1 LGFPHLRLSEVDTST
16 HTRSRGAHCP
26 PAIIKFPIKG
36 EYMNLIKIYDTTL
49 RDGTQA
55 EDISFLVEDKI
66 RIAHKLDETGIHYI
80 EGGWPG
86 SNPKDVAFFKDIKK
100 ENLAQAKVAAFGS
113 TRRAK
118 TTPDKDNNIRT
129 LVQAETDAVTIF
141 GKTWDFHVREALRI
155 SLEENLELIFDSLE
169 YLKARVPEVFYDA
182 EHFFD
187 GYKANPEYAIKTL
200 QAAAEAKVDCI
211 VLCDTN
217 GGTMPFELAEIIGEV
232 RKHIETPLGIH
243 THNDSEC
250 AVANSLNAVNMGII
264 HVQGTI
270 NGFGERCGNANLC
283 SIIPALKLKMKRECI
298 SDEQLKRL
306 SELSRFVY
314 ELANLSPNKHMP
326 YVGNSAFAHKGGVH
340 VSAIQRHP
348 GTYEHI
354 KPELVGNATRVLVSD
369 LSGRSNIL
377 AKAEEFHINLDS
389 KDPVTM
395 EILDNIKE
403 MENRGY
409 QFEGAEASFELLMK
423 RALGTHKKFFSIIGF
438 RVIDEKRQEVQKPL
452 SEATIMVKVGGK
464 IEHTAAEGSGPVNA
478 LDNALRKALE
488 KFYPKLK
495 EVRLLD
501 YKVRVL
507 SGGQGT
513 ASATRVLI
521 ESGDKENRWGTVGV
535 SDNIIDA
542 SYHALTDSIEYKLH
556 KDEEAEQARK

>member
-1 LGFPHLRLSEVDTST
+1 MSLVKL
-16 HTRSRGAHCP
+16 
-26 PAIIKFPIKG
+26 
-36 EYMNLIKIYDTTL
+36 YDTTL

-55 EDISFLVEDKI
+55 EDISFLLEDKI
-66 RIAHKLDETGIHYI
+66 RIALKLDEMGVHYI

-86 SNPKDVAFFKDIKK
+86 SNPKDVAFFKEIKK
-100 ENLAQAKVAAFGS
+100 EKLSQAKIAAFGS

-118 TTPDKDNNIRT
+118 VTPDKDQNICT
-129 LVQAETDAVTIF
+129 LVQAEPDVVTIF
-141 GKTWDFHVREALRI
+141 GKTWDFHVHEALRI
-155 SLEENLELIFDSLE
+155 SLDENLELIFDSLE
-169 YLKARVPEVFYDA
+169 YLKANVPEVFYDA

-200 QAAAEAKVDCI
+200 KAAEQAKTDCI

-217 GGTMPFELAEIIGEV
+217 GGTMPFELAQIIKEV
-232 RKHIETPLGIH
+232 RKHIKTPLGIH

-250 AVANSLNAVNMGII
+250 AVANSLVAVNEGIVQ
-264 HVQGTI
+264 VQGTI

-283 SIIPALKLKMKRECI
+283 SIIPALRLKMKMECI
-298 SDEQLKRL
+298 SDEQLRKL

-314 ELANLSPNKHMP
+314 ELTNLSPDKHQP
-326 YVGNSAFAHKGGVH
+326 YVGKSAFAHKGGVH

-348 GTYEHI
+348 ETYEHLR
-354 KPELVGNATRVLVSD
+354 PELVGNSTRVLISD

-377 AKAEEFHINLDS
+377 AKAEEFNINLDS
-389 KDPVTM
+389 KDPVTL

-403 MENRGY
+403 MEHRGY

-423 RALGTHKKFFSIIGF
+423 RALGTHRKFFSVIGF
-438 RVIDEKRQEVQKPL
+438 RVIDEKRHEEQKPL

-464 IEHTAAEGSGPVNA
+464 VEHTAAEGNGPVNA

-488 KFYPKLK
+488 KFYPHLK
-495 EVRLLD
+495 EVKLVD

-507 SGGQGT
+507 PAGQGT

-521 ESGDKENRWGTVGV
+521 ESADKDSRWGTVGV
-535 SDNIIDA
+535 SDNIVDA
-542 SYHALTDSIEYKLH
+542 SYQALLDSIEYKLH
-556 KDEEAEQARK
+556 KDETEGAKK

>member
-1 LGFPHLRLSEVDTST
+1 MKSIH
-16 HTRSRGAHCP
+16 
-26 PAIIKFPIKG
+26 
-36 EYMNLIKIYDTTL
+36 IYDTTL

-66 RIAHKLDETGIHYI
+66 RIAHKLDEMGIDYI

-86 SNPKDVAFFKDIKK
+86 SNPKDVAFFKEIKK
-100 ENLAQAKVAAFGS
+100 EHLSHAKIAAFGS

-118 TTPDKDNNIRT
+118 VTPDKDQNIRT
-129 LVQAETDAVTIF
+129 LVQAEPDAITIF

-155 SLEENLELIFDSLE
+155 SLEENVELIFDSLE
-169 YLKARVPEVFYDA
+169 YLKARAPEVFYDA

-187 GYKANPEYAIKTL
+187 GYKANPKYAIETL
-200 QAAAEAKVDCI
+200 KAAEAAKVDCI

-217 GGTMPFELAEIIGEV
+217 GGTMPFELVDIIREV
-232 RKHIETPLGIH
+232 RKQITAPLGIH
-243 THNDSEC
+243 THNDSDC
-250 AVANSLNAVNMGII
+250 AVANSLHAVQEGIV

-283 SIIPALKLKMKRECI
+283 SIIPALKVKMKLGCV
-298 SDEQLKRL
+298 SDEQLKKLR
-306 SELSRFVY
+306 ELSRFVY
-314 ELANLSPNKHMP
+314 ELANLSPAKHQP

-348 GTYEHI
+348 ETYEHMR
-354 KPELVGNATRVLVSD
+354 PEVVGNTTRVLISD

-377 AKAEEFHINLDS
+377 AKAEEFNINLDS
-389 KDPVTM
+389 KDPVTL

-409 QFEGAEASFELLMK
+409 QFEGAEASFELLMR
-423 RALGTHKKFFSIIGF
+423 RALGSHRKFFSVIGF
-438 RVIDEKRQEVQKPL
+438 RVIDEKRHEDQKPL

-464 IEHTAAEGSGPVNA
+464 VEHTAAEGNGPVNA

-495 EVRLLD
+495 EVKLLD

-507 SGGQGT
+507 PAGQGT
-513 ASATRVLI
+513 ASAIRVLI
-521 ESGDKENRWGTVGV
+521 ESGDKDSRWGTVGV

-542 SYHALTDSIEYKLH
+542 SYHALIDSIEYKLH
-556 KDEEAEQARK
+556 KEEVEVAKK

>member
-1 LGFPHLRLSEVDTST
+1 M
-16 HTRSRGAHCP
+16 GAHMS
-26 PAIIKFPIKG
+26 IIK
-36 EYMNLIKIYDTTL
+36 LYDTTL

-55 EDISFLVEDKI
+55 EDISFLVEDKL
-66 RIAHKLDETGIHYI
+66 RIAHKLDELGVHYI

-100 ENLAQAKVAAFGS
+100 EKLTQAKIAAFGS

-118 TTPDKDNNIRT
+118 VTPDKDSNIIT
-129 LVQAETDAVTIF
+129 LVKAEPDAITIF

-169 YLKARVPEVFYDA
+169 YLKKHAPEVFYDA

-187 GYKANPEYAIKTL
+187 GYKADPGYAIKTL
-200 QAAAEAKVDCI
+200 QAAESANVDCI
-211 VLCDTN
+211 ILCDTN
-217 GGTMPFELAEIIGEV
+217 GGTMPFEIAEIIKAV
-232 RKHIETPLGIH
+232 QKHIKTPLGIH
-243 THNDSEC
+243 AHNDGEC
-250 AVANSLNAVNMGII
+250 AVANSLHAVDLGIVQ
-264 HVQGTI
+264 VQGTI

-283 SIIPALKLKMKRECI
+283 SIIPALKVKMQKGCI
-298 SDEQLKRL
+298 SDEQMRHLR
-306 SELSRFVY
+306 EVSRYVY
-314 ELANLSPNKHMP
+314 ELANISPNKHQP

-348 GTYEHI
+348 ETYEHMR
-354 KPELVGNATRVLVSD
+354 PELVGNCTRVLISD

-377 AKAEEFHINLDS
+377 AKAEEFNINLDS
-389 KDPVTM
+389 KDPVTL
-395 EILDNIKE
+395 EILDNIKD

-423 RALGTHKKFFSIIGF
+423 RALGAHKKFFSVLGF
-438 RVIDEKRQEVQKPL
+438 RVIDEKRGEDQKPMA
-452 SEATIMVKVGGK
+452 EATIMVKVGGK
-464 IEHTAAEGSGPVNA
+464 VEHTAAEGNGPVNA
-478 LDNALRKALE
+478 LDNAIRKALE

-507 SGGQGT
+507 PAGQGT
-513 ASATRVLI
+513 ASSTRVLI
-521 ESGDKENRWGTVGV
+521 ESGDKHSRWGTVGV

-542 SYHALTDSIEYKLH
+542 SYQALIDSIDYKLH
-556 KDEEAEQARK
+556 KTEE

>member
-1 LGFPHLRLSEVDTST
+1 MSLVKL
-16 HTRSRGAHCP
+16 
-26 PAIIKFPIKG
+26 
-36 EYMNLIKIYDTTL
+36 YDTTL

-55 EDISFLVEDKI
+55 EDISFLVEDKL
-66 RIAHKLDETGIHYI
+66 RIAHKLDELGIHYI

-100 ENLAQAKVAAFGS
+100 EKLSQAKIAAFGS

-118 TTPDKDNNIRT
+118 ITPDKDHNLKT
-129 LVQAETDAVTIF
+129 LVQAEPDVCTIF

-169 YLKARVPEVFYDA
+169 YLKTRVPEVFYDA

-200 QAAAEAKVDCI
+200 KAAQEAKADCI

-217 GGTMPFELAEIIGEV
+217 GGTMPFELVEIIREV
-232 RKHIETPLGIH
+232 RKHISAPLGIH
-243 THNDSEC
+243 THNDSDC
-250 AVANSLNAVNMGII
+250 AVANSLHAVAEGIVQ
-264 HVQGTI
+264 VQGTI

-283 SIIPALKLKMKRECI
+283 SIIPALNLKMQKECVNG
-298 SDEQLKRL
+298 EQLRKLRD
-306 SELSRFVY
+306 LSRYVY
-314 ELANLSPNKHMP
+314 ELANISPNKHQP

-348 GTYEHI
+348 ETYEHLR
-354 KPELVGNATRVLVSD
+354 PELVGNVTRVLISD

-377 AKAEEFHINLDS
+377 AKAEEFNINMDS
-389 KDPVTM
+389 KDPVTL

-423 RALGTHKKFFSIIGF
+423 RALGSHRKFFSVIGF
-438 RVIDEKRQEVQKPL
+438 RVIDEKRHEDQKPS
-452 SEATIMVKVGGK
+452 SEATIMIKVGGK
-464 IEHTAAEGSGPVNA
+464 IEHTAAEGNGPVNA

-495 EVRLLD
+495 EVKLLD

-507 SGGQGT
+507 PAGQGT
-513 ASATRVLI
+513 ASSIRVLI
-521 ESGDKENRWGTVGV
+521 ESGDKESRWGTVGV
-535 SDNIIDA
+535 SENIVDA
-542 SYHALTDSIEYKLH
+542 SYQALIDSVEYKLH
-556 KDEEAEQARK
+556 KSEEEAARK